1 MKLARFKRGE
11 TLSWGVLTQNDV
23 SDIKQNAPFL
33 PASIVDF
40 LQYKD
45 ELTPLLERCSKGV
58 ARYPLDEIEL
68 LSPVARPGKILA
80 IARNYAKHA
89 AEMGEAP
96 PEGQRWFSKMATA
109 INDPHGKVELP
120 AVSDKLDYEAELV
133 VVIGKYGRNV
143 PVERAMEIV
152 GGFTCGCDYSV
163 RDWQKASPTMMMGK
177 GFDSHAPIGPC
188 IVTPDE
194 IGDYRELRLRCL
206 VDGEERQNGSAGDM
220 IHDIASQ
227 IAHLSAAFT
236 LEPGDLIFTG
246 TPDGVA
252 MAMDPP
258 AWLKVGHRVRVE
270 IDRIGVIESEIVAG
284 RSECVIR

>member
-1 MKLARFKRGE
+1 M
-11 TLSWGVLTQNDV
+11 
-23 SDIKQNAPFL
+23 
-33 PASIVDF
+33 
-40 LQYKD
+40 
-45 ELTPLLERCSKGV
+45 
-58 ARYPLDEIEL
+58 
-68 LSPVARPGKILA
+68 
-80 IARNYAKHA
+80 
-89 AEMGEAP
+89 
-96 PEGQRWFSKMATA
+96 
-109 INDPHGKVELP
+109 
-120 AVSDKLDYEAELV
+120 
-133 VVIGKYGRNV
+133 
-143 PVERAMEIV
+143 
-152 GGFTCGCDYSV
+152 
-163 RDWQKASPTMMMGK
+163 
-177 GFDSHAPIGPC
+177 
-188 IVTPDE
+188 TPDE

-258 AWLKVGHRVRVE
+258 AWLKVGQRVRVE